1 MWLIDPLGTVDDGAD
16 LITRHPFAYSHLS
29 LSPSSPSDSIAS
41 HRFFPSPTS
50 QLALIFTGIP
60 SHLFS
65 CLAALAQSK
74 DRPFQPES
82 LGTAL
87 RVLKEF
93 FCRIHLAP
101 LHQVTHGMFC
111 YSVFL
116 YHCFLV
122 ASLSTPP
129 DFHLPFFNLHA
140 RKFLGVMCRTT
151 LSKPRLTWAKWGQYN
166 PSLSLW
172 KIHPFT
178 DSS

>member
-1 MWLIDPLGTVDDGAD
+1 MMERSGFDNGTLLEPPV
-16 LITRHPFAYSHLS
+16 S
-29 LSPSSPSDSIAS
+29 LSPSSASESIAS
-41 HRFFPSPTS
+41 PRLFPSPTL

-65 CLAALAQSK
+65 CLAALAQAK
-74 DRPFQPES
+74 DRPFQY

-87 RVLKEF
+87 RVLKEI
-93 FCRIHLAP
+93 FCRTYLAS

-111 YSVFL
+111 YSAFL

-140 RKFLGVMCRTT
+140 LKFLGVMCRTT
-151 LSKPRLTWAKWGQYN
+151 LSKPRLTWPLG
-166 PSLSLW
+166 
-172 KIHPFT
+172 
-178 DSS
+178 